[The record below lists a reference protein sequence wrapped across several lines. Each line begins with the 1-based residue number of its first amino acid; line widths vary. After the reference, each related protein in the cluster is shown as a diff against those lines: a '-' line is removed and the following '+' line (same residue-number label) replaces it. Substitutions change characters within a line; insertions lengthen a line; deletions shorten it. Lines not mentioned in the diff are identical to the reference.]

1 MSDAANVMDFD
12 ALVMMPGAEYER
24 IARIREQ
31 QRRKR
36 KEKLYSVCTKK
47 HKDRK

>member
-1 MSDAANVMDFD
+1 MSDAANAMDFD
-12 ALVMMPGAEYER
+12 ALVMIPGTEYER
-24 IARIREQ
+24 IARMREQ

-36 KEKLYSVCTKK
+36 KAELYSVSANR